1 MHNLRRFYYNNKSK
15 IWKGVLIIAF
25 VLGLIYLLDNRMIES
40 HNSKNLYKEENSEIY
55 EDNDKQTY
63 ISNQSAILG
72 SIVTE
77 SDANKINQTISKFL
91 QYCKNSNIQEA
102 YNMLSNDC
110 KETEYNTIEKFEN
123 KYIKNKFTKDDVFE
137 IKSWM
142 GNTYKVSISKD
153 MLSTGEINST
163 KKIDYITIVKEEN
176 SEKLNINSY
185 IGKKNINKEYIQNDI
200 SVNVI
205 NKNTY
210 MDYIIYN
217 FKIKNLSDKIIK
229 MDTLKKAGTMYIQ
242 DLNKI
247 TYNAYAHEIF
257 EDDIEIRSGH
267 EIEVN
272 IKYAQRYSDRVDIDK
287 IVFKEVILDY
297 IKYSKLENTEN
308 FEEICEI
315 IINL

>member
-15 IWKGVLIIAF
+15 IWKVVLIIAL
-25 VLGLIYLLDNRMIES
+25 VLGLIYLIDSKMIDS
-40 HNSKNLYKEENSEIY
+40 NNNLYKEEKSEIY

-102 YNMLSNDC
+102 YDMLSNDC

-137 IKSWM
+137 IQSWI